1 MGLAIQITD
10 YELLGVG
17 TRSTVFLSQCQ
28 IYNKYSLNICQ
39 MNEDCAMAVVHDSS
53 VDLLLEIS
61 RMENDN
67 ANFYQAL
74 CTKFGAK
81 PLILFVVDF
90 LP

>member
-1 MGLAIQITD
+1 
-10 YELLGVG
+10 
-17 TRSTVFLSQCQ
+17 
-28 IYNKYSLNICQ
+28 